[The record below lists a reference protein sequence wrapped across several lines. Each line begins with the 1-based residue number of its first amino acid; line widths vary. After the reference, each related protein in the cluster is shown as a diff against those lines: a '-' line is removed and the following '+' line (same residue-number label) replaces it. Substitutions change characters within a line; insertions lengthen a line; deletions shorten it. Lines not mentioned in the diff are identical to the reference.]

1 MKIAFSHDWLSFY
14 SGGDK
19 TLEAMLEHY
28 PDAPVY
34 TLIYQAENFRGT
46 HIAQHPIHTSFI
58 EKLPK
63 GRKKYRSYLA
73 FMPLAIEQFD
83 LSEYDVL
90 VSSSSAIAKGIITGP
105 NQLHISYIHTPIRYA
120 WDLQHQYLRE
130 ANMETGIKSWLARW
144 VLNKIRIW
152 DIRTINGVDKMV
164 ANSHYIARR
173 IRKVYGRKATVIYP
187 PVDIDAFP
195 LQEQKQDFFL
205 TASRIVPYK
214 KINLIVKAFN
224 KMPEKRLVV
233 IGDGT
238 EFNKLKAIAGSN
250 IELMGY
256 QPDEVLRDKMQN
268 ARAFVFAAEED
279 FGITPVEAQS
289 CGTPVIAFGKGG
301 ATETVIDGE
310 TGLFFSEQT
319 EESIIEAV
327 QRFEQQEFIPKK
339 IHEHAKYFS
348 KARFQNEMIN
358 LIETS
363 WEQRLME
370 HKKTH
375 PIIPLTDSSS
385 FPRSSAH
392 RYT

>member
-1 MKIAFSHDWLSFY
+1 
-14 SGGDK
+14 
-19 TLEAMLEHY
+19 
-28 PDAPVY
+28 
-34 TLIYQAENFRGT
+34 
-46 HIAQHPIHTSFI
+46 
-58 EKLPK
+58 
-63 GRKKYRSYLA
+63 
-73 FMPLAIEQFD
+73 
-83 LSEYDVL
+83 
-90 VSSSSAIAKGIITGP
+90 
-105 NQLHISYIHTPIRYA
+105 
-120 WDLQHQYLRE
+120 
-130 ANMETGIKSWLARW
+130 
-144 VLNKIRIW
+144 
-152 DIRTINGVDKMV
+152 
-164 ANSHYIARR
+164 
-173 IRKVYGRKATVIYP
+173 VYGRNATVIYP

-224 KMPEKRLVV
+224 KMPDKRLVV

-256 QPDEVLRDKMQN
+256 QPDEVLKDKMQN

-348 KARFQNEMIN
+348 KARFQNEMID

-363 WEQRLME
+363 WEKRLME

-375 PIIPLTDSSS
+375 QIIPLTDS
-385 FPRSSAH
+385 RL
-392 RYT
+392 TCN